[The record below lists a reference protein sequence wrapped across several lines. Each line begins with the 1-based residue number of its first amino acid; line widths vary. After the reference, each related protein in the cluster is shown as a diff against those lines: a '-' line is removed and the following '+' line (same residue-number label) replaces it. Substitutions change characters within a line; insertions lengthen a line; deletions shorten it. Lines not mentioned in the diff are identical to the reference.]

1 MIFEYMI
8 SDRTLPKEVLVG
20 KLFKPPCVYVC
31 CMYANLK
38 PLCIYAE
45 LYLCPC
51 TCPLHPLPE
60 ASSNCHGCQAKRG
73 EKKQGCRAAYP
84 GRTQRTKAQSAA
96 ALWGCVDYKG
106 SLLLQRSGGETLRFQ
121 RAILTGHWFSS
132 RHCMFMD
139 PDISTGN
146 PCIQI
151 TAIK

>member
-1 MIFEYMI
+1 M
-8 SDRTLPKEVLVG
+8 G

-73 EKKQGCRAAYP
+73 EKKQGCRGAYP
-84 GRTQRTKAQSAA
+84 GRTQRQKPSQPLPCGA
-96 ALWGCVDYKG
+96 V
-106 SLLLQRSGGETLRFQ
+106 
-121 RAILTGHWFSS
+121 LTIRGAFSS
-132 RHCMFMD
+132 SDQEGRPSGFRGPFLRVTGFH
-139 PDISTGN
+139 PDIVCLWTLTLALEIPAFKS
-146 PCIQI
+146 QQ
-151 TAIK
+151 